1 MNAVTPIY
9 SSPWSFRVHQ
19 NISCE
24 NHLRHPLWVEMNTDI
39 SVGKD
44 QIVLL
49 LFLLFLLNHRE
60 AVVH

>member
-1 MNAVTPIY
+1 MLWPQ
-9 SSPWSFRVHQ
+9 WVHQ